1 MTAATVSTQTYT
13 SEEYL
18 ALEVALETRSE
29 FRNGEIVAMTGG
41 TPAHNEI
48 AGSFFFLLKAA
59 LRRQPYSIF
68 MTDQRLWIPNANL
81 HTYPDVMLMPRPPV
95 LKPGRK
101 DTVMD
106 AVLIAEVLS
115 DSTEAYDRNQKFEH
129 YRTIETFQEY
139 VVIDQY
145 RPHVE
150 RYEKQSANQWLFTE
164 YNGLA
169 TSFVLSAAEV
179 EIALADLYEAVEFE
193 QVEQVEQ
200 VQEN

>member
-1 MTAATVSTQTYT
+1 MTAAAVGNKTHAATYT
-13 SEEYL
+13 AEEYL
-18 ALEVALETRSE
+18 VLEVESDTRSE
-29 FRNGEIVAMTGG
+29 FRDGEIVPMTGG

-59 LRRQPYSIF
+59 PRRQPYSIF
-68 MTDQRLWIPNANL
+68 MTDQRLWVPGANL

-106 AVLIAEVLS
+106 AVLMAEVLS
-115 DSTEAYDRNQKFEH
+115 DSTEAYDRNKKFEH

-139 VVIDQY
+139 VLIDQY

-150 RYEKQSANQWLFTE
+150 CYEKQAANQWLFTE
-164 YNGLA
+164 YSGLEA
-169 TSFVLSAAEV
+169 IFTLSSV
-179 EIALADLYEAVEFE
+179 GIEIALADLYEAVEFE
-193 QVEQVEQ
+193 KAPADT
-200 VQEN
+200 